1 MQFWPDVT
9 CVYVYLFF
17 SARGIQISLLGM
29 GETARECFFL
39 HHEDALLPLA
49 HTPTASAGRER
60 ERERER
66 NEVLTRLMSDNNTRE

>member
-49 HTPTASAGRER
+49 HSQCRER

-66 NEVLTRLMSDNNTRE
+66 EK